1 MDAKNEKPSQLGAA
15 HCSKA
20 PRGGVCENGCPS
32 SPGLPRDRK
41 QREGSQASIKQSWLC
56 WIKFMPGNKQDK
68 IAWFKDAYAAERAL
82 KNRAASSRVLP
93 SHPLCVAVSPVM
105 PSRGYPWWWIGFCS
119 ITWIWPEDAEAHIYH
134 VASPKSVR
142 RRLTQDAVKPANHL
156 GQQDG
161 ASSDLFFSSKMSDDD
176 QHTKDSPGS
185 GNTGQ
190 LYCVALG
197 FKGMKLIHCSS
208 KKSGPLSASR

>member
-56 WIKFMPGNKQDK
+56 WIMFVPGNKQDK

-82 KNRAASSRVLP
+82 KKKSYFLSGVPFTPALCSSFT
-93 SHPLCVAVSPVM
+93 S
-105 PSRGYPWWWIGFCS
+105 
-119 ITWIWPEDAEAHIYH
+119 
-134 VASPKSVR
+134 
-142 RRLTQDAVKPANHL
+142 DAVLWLPMVMDWILQHHL
-156 GQQDG
+156 DLTWRCWGPHIPCGVSQVSQKAPYPRCSKVSQSSGTAGWCFIWSILLIKNVRWWPTHQGQ
-161 ASSDLFFSSKMSDDD
+161 SW
-176 QHTKDSPGS
+176 
-185 GNTGQ
+185 
-190 LYCVALG
+190 
-197 FKGMKLIHCSS
+197 
-208 KKSGPLSASR
+208 